1 MPSFV
6 LTFGKGEEMRMHID
20 RTTFNDAQND
30 HGVGG
35 AAVIDRIDKALAIG
49 KRVIIKE
56 PYGSESLLQ
65 PGDAGQ
71 GKYKTTPI
79 AKS

>member
-1 MPSFV
+1 
-6 LTFGKGEEMRMHID
+6 MHID
-20 RTTFNDAQND
+20 RTTFDDAQND

-35 AAVIDRIDKALAIG
+35 AGVIDMIDEALAKG
-49 KRVIIKE
+49 DPVIIQE
-56 PYGSESLLQ
+56 PDGSESLLQ